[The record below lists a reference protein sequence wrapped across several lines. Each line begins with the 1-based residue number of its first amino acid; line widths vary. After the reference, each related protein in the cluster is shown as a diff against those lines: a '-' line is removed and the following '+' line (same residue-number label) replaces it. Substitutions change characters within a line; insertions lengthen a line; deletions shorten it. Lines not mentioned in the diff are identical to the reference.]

1 MPLRQTLIGLIGRF
15 IQCLWSTYLAKL
27 VVGMRFH
34 WDFMLS
40 SLPLLLT
47 RASGATSIPSCNSN
61 SNRMNRQL
69 YLSSPWFMDLFNL
82 IYPSIHP
89 PTCSF
94 IHYPFIHLSLHS
106 FTCPSIC
113 SSTLLSIHPPTHPP
127 IHPFIH
133 LSIHPPLHSF
143 TYPSI
148 HPPIHPSI
156 YPPIHLSIHLSIYL
170 CLLNFCVWCKVF

>member
-1 MPLRQTLIGLIGRF
+1 MPLRQTLVSLIGWF

-40 SLPLLLT
+40 SLPLLLM

-82 IYPSIHP
+82 TYPSIHP
-89 PTCSF
+89 
-94 IHYPFIHLSLHS
+94 
-106 FTCPSIC
+106 
-113 SSTLLSIHPPTHPP
+113 STYLSIHPLS
-127 IHPFIH
+127 IHSPLSPFIH
-133 LSIHPPLHSF
+133 LSIHLFIHPPIHPSAHLSIHLPIHPSIHSS

-156 YPPIHLSIHLSIYL
+156 HPPIHLSIHLSIYP

>member
-1 MPLRQTLIGLIGRF
+1 MPLRQTLISLIGRF

-89 PTCSF
+89 PTCPF

-106 FTCPSIC
+106 FTCPFIC
-113 SSTLLSIHPPTHPP
+113 SSTLLSIHLPTYQ
-127 IHPFIH
+127 
-133 LSIHPPLHSF
+133 S
-143 TYPSI
+143 TYPSTHPSI
-148 HPPIHPSI
+148 HPPIHPSTL
-156 YPPIHLSIHLSIYL
+156 LSIHPSTHLYIYPSTYP
-170 CLLNFCVWCKVF
+170 FIRVY